1 MRRVDQ
7 LHAIT
12 DVTLQSAS
20 LTANRLGFTKT
31 RAAAADYF
39 VRLFR

>member
-20 LTANRLGFTKT
+20 LTADTTYSTADTTDRSIWPWTKT
-31 RAAAADYF
+31 
-39 VRLFR
+39 